1 MRLECRGTRCSLS
14 AEGGR
19 QRWTLFLSGGG
30 GADGSQPPGG
40 IQARAPHGN
49 DSDSSQ
55 PSLNRSRRDGAGAA
69 RRLPPTHRSPASLG
83 LRPLQ
88 SASHRDGFP
97 HRGVCLSGPFLA
109 PFLPKP
115 QFPFWETEQ

>member
-1 MRLECRGTRCSLS
+1 MRLEGRDVVQPLSRG
-14 AEGGR
+14 G
-19 QRWTLFLSGGG
+19 QRRTLFLSGGG

-40 IQARAPHGN
+40 IQARTPQGN
-49 DSDSSQ
+49 DSDCSQ

-69 RRLPPTHRSPASLG
+69 QCLPPTHKSPASLG

-88 SASHRDGFP
+88 STSQTDGFP
-97 HRGVCLSGPFLA
+97 HRGACLSGPFLA
-109 PFLPKP
+109 PFLPQP